1 MAQAIVEH
9 VKLSNSTTDLE
20 CWCASGIVA
29 AGIRAW
35 WIIQLADPP
44 FTWYAITASD
54 VVITPDTG
62 PAWACALEP
71 MPKIAL
77 LSHASAENITKH
89 WLNTT
94 TLHADQNRVPCWPCH
109 KLHDTKDTCV
119 ENKEKNGAAC
129 ISDISVETIM
139 GHVKKYLAQLDKQ
152 RDSCGR
158 EICIMT
164 VLYYVAIILGLI
176 GLCLSVYV
184 LSHEN

>member
-1 MAQAIVEH
+1 MGV
-9 VKLSNSTTDLE
+9 
-20 CWCASGIVA
+20 
-29 AGIRAW
+29 R
-35 WIIQLADPP
+35 
-44 FTWYAITASD
+44 
-54 VVITPDTG
+54 
-62 PAWACALEP
+62 LEP

-139 GHVKKYLAQLDKQ
+139 GHVRKYLAQPSINNVIHAEGEVCIKLELPNVTL
-152 RDSCGR
+152 CAIETR
-158 EICIMT
+158 EHDLMRWRSTI
-164 VLYYVAIILGLI
+164 ARPRLI
-176 GLCLSVYV
+176 SVTR
-184 LSHEN
+184 